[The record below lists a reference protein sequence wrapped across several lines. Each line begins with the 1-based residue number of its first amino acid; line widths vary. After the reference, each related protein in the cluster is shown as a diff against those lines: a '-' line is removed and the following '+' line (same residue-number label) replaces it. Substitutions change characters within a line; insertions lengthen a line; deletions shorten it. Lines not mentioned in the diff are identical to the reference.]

1 MESATPN
8 SSISS
13 NNSST
18 IGAYLYTAKR
28 TGVIGMA
35 FSVTMHYL
43 IRYNNQYAQTHQKA
57 VHPFQLTAHVVL
69 SPPTLRLF
77 KMIDH
82 NSTSLF
88 LS

>member
-13 NNSST
+13 NNSS
-18 IGAYLYTAKR
+18 IGAYISLYTAKR

-35 FSVTMHYL
+35 FSVTMHL

>member
-1 MESATPN
+1 
-8 SSISS
+8 
-13 NNSST
+13 
-18 IGAYLYTAKR
+18 
-28 TGVIGMA
+28 MA
-35 FSVTMHYL
+35 FSVTMHL